1 MKIEAFFGAG
11 HELFKEP
18 RLQPFTVIVEYE
30 DILSGRRRR
39 GTYSLDVSQFDGLIT
54 LGAPAEHDV
63 AEALKKIEGYVRHF
77 TTGSNRL
84 KVETITAAEAREEAE
99 KGRQEARAALERQ
112 QQKENEQS
120 ATKPEAEQPQ

>member
-1 MKIEAFFGAG
+1 MFREA
-11 HELFKEP
+11 K
-18 RLQPFTVIVEYE
+18 T
-30 DILSGRRRR
+30 
-39 GTYSLDVSQFDGLIT
+39 LDLAS
-54 LGAPAEHDV
+54 GAPAEHDV